1 MTTASSPAS
10 DASLYEALGV
20 PRDASQADIRRAYR
34 RRALQYHPDKNKAPD
49 AAERFQRISTA
60 KDVLSDAAQRRSYDH
75 TLRMEG
81 RFH

>member
-1 MTTASSPAS
+1 MMAAAQAPSHYAVLGLAVAASA
-10 DASLYEALGV
+10 
-20 PRDASQADIRRAYR
+20 ADVKRAYLKL
-34 RRALQYHPDKNKAPD
+34 ALQYHPDKNKAPD

>member
-1 MTTASSPAS
+1 MLGLAVAASA
-10 DASLYEALGV
+10 
-20 PRDASQADIRRAYR
+20 ADVKRAYLKL
-34 RRALQYHPDKNKAPD
+34 ALQYHPDKNKAPD

>member
-1 MTTASSPAS
+1 MWK
-10 DASLYEALGV
+10 L
-20 PRDASQADIRRAYR
+20 RDARRTFPR
-34 RRALQYHPDKNKAPD
+34 SLRAARSGRYHPDKNKAPD